1 MTQKY
6 VVELTQTLAQN
17 VLLIDMAA
25 ASSMITGDFK
35 KAEELFKTQYELIRH
50 SEEKLRKGKRHHKGA
65 SLYNLGISILL
76 QKESS
81 RIQEGYRNIVLAYI
95 EDILDFDNIEKVH
108 AAPAYRALMSNP
120 SFHESLLE
128 LIEQKVEQ
136 CKLNKQIPRN
146 PEEIFKLKPIK
157 GKTEE
162 ATKKPIE
169 ITIKQVRGAID
180 AWLERKGEI
189 EKRVFVGGNYRNIAL
204 LRHIEKIVQDFDFV
218 PIMPI
223 EMPET
228 SDESYEKLIHDISI
242 EMLQKCSY
250 AIFEV
255 TISDGHLMEIER
267 ARDFKHLKTML
278 AFQAVKQ
285 QSSITV
291 TRMLMAKDF
300 KKVAYRNFSELAT
313 AIRDFLMPS

>member
-1 MTQKY
+1 
-6 VVELTQTLAQN
+6 
-17 VLLIDMAA
+17 LI
-25 ASSMITGDFK
+25 
-35 KAEELFKTQYELIRH
+35 
-50 SEEKLRKGKRHHKGA
+50 
-65 SLYNLGISILL
+65 
-76 QKESS
+76 
-81 RIQEGYRNIVLAYI
+81 
-95 EDILDFDNIEKVH
+95 
-108 AAPAYRALMSNP
+108 SNP

-136 CKLNKQIPRN
+136 CKSSEQIPRN
-146 PEEIFKLKPIK
+146 PEEIFKLKPIE
-157 GKTEE
+157 GKTEQ
-162 ATKKPIE
+162 AIKKPIE
-169 ITIKQVRGAID
+169 ITIDQVREVINV
-180 AWLERKGEI
+180 WLEHKGKI

-204 LRHIEKIVQDFDFV
+204 LRHIEKIVEDFDFV

-242 EMLQKCSY
+242 EMLQKCSF

-285 QSSITV
+285 ESTITV
-291 TRMLMAKDF
+291 TKMLMAKDF

-313 AIRDFLMPS
+313 AIHEFLPHN